1 MTRGMRRSVL
11 YATDLL
17 TSHNSVTILFLVL
30 DLWAETGQTDR
41 QTIRILGRP
50 RGRENHTTE
59 HS

>member
-1 MTRGMRRSVL
+1 MRRSVL